1 MSLEDGRASGIER
14 RLDSLDRRVQALEQ
28 NDRATA
34 ERNAELRQ
42 VASHLAQDFHDFN
55 LAQDFHDFKEYVSR
69 AMATLVGD
77 LRKLSEGVVFKA
89 PPAPPDKGYF
99 AQFLEGP
106 NGRVF
111 ITGLVLV
118 LLVAMLLLSGR
129 PLGELL
135 DLFNSHAHPG

>member
-42 VASHLAQDFHDFN
+42 VASHLAQDFHDF
-55 LAQDFHDFKEYVSR
+55 KEYVSR
-69 AMATLVGD
+69 AMATLEGD